1 MPLPAIVE
9 TAEQY
14 LFVDIDKMVA
24 AGVPAITANR
34 IVRLREVYNYWLSF
48 PNKKEREIVQRII
61 SSGNVSRSQAYEDLG
76 IIKILL
82 GNLNKSTT
90 DYHRYRFIEMISRAY
105 AKAEA
110 AGDTRS
116 MVAAADKYAKYAR
129 LDKEEDTRAE
139 IYDQIRTQTFK
150 FTDNPEVVGIKRIPN
165 IREKIKAKKQQ
176 YWNEDIE
183 DVGYEEVDFDIDKY
197 FEPPK
202 PDEGSL
208 PQ

>member
-9 TAEQY
+9 AAEQY
-14 LFVDIDKMVA
+14 LFTDLDKMTA
-24 AGVPAITANR
+24 AGVPAATANR
-34 IVRLREVYNYWLSF
+34 ILRLREVYNYWLSF

-61 SSGNVSRSQAYEDLG
+61 SSAGVSKSQAYEDLG
-76 IIKILL
+76 IVKILL

-90 DYHRYRFIEMISRAY
+90 DYHRYRFFEMINRAF

-129 LDKEEDTRAE
+129 LDKEEESRE
-139 IYDQIRTQTFK
+139 ELYSQIRVPVFK
-150 FTDNPEVVGIKRIPN
+150 FTDNPEVIGIKRVPN
-165 IREKIKAKKQQ
+165 IREKIKAKKEQ

-183 DVGYEEVDFDIDKY
+183 DVGYEDVDFEVEKY
-197 FEPPK
+197 FPEH
-202 PDEGSL
+202 E
-208 PQ
+208 